1 MRKLL
6 IPFSLLIALS
16 MVFAACAPQPAAEP
30 ETVTVVETQIVEVE
44 KVVEV
49 EVEPEAPMG
58 PKTLTWNLHQGDV
71 PTLDPA
77 LSTDTSSVQV
87 VYETHPG
94 LIRQHEETNAID
106 PGMAESWEVVNND
119 DGTATYTFNLR
130 NDIPWVRY
138 DGFEVVQVTDEEGN
152 VRMVTANDFEY
163 GIKRMLDPAT
173 ASDYAY
179 VSVFALAGSADY
191 NAGVEGASADDVMVK
206 AVDDFTLEV
215 TFNDQA
221 VYNLAIAGMWLHS
234 ATPQWI
240 IEERGD
246 RWTEPGF
253 HQSYGPYA
261 LKEWV
266 HDSYL
271 TITVNPFWP
280 GTDAIPYPKIEEIY
294 FYMLDDIPAF
304 AEYEAGNLDAS
315 GVPLDDLDRVKAD
328 PVLSEE
334 LTINPVQCSY
344 YYGFNTLKEHVSD
357 VRVRRALSHAVDR
370 QSLID
375 NVTKGG
381 QEPAQWFSRPGL
393 FGAPTMEDYYPDLG
407 IGYDPAAAQA
417 ELQSYLD
424 ETGLAAADLDLTLM
438 FNTSSGHQK
447 IAEAI
452 QQMWKDT
459 LGVEVKLAN
468 QEWKVYLKTIQE
480 DAPQIWR
487 LGWCSDYAHANNFI
501 KEVFGTGGH
510 EESATNINSEEMDA
524 ILAQAAME
532 PDPAKAMELYA
543 QAEQI
548 LVYDIAEIIP
558 IYFYTG
564 VSVTKPYV
572 DRTYGVGGQQYFEKW
587 DITK

>member
-1 MRKLL
+1 MRKLFT
-6 IPFSLLIALS
+6 IFSLLIALS
-16 MVFAACAPQPAAEP
+16 VVLAACGGAQPAAEP
-30 ETVTVVETQIVEVE
+30 EVVTVVETQIVEKE
-44 KVVEV
+44 VVV

-58 PKTLTWNLHQGDV
+58 PKQLRFALGPGDI

-77 LSTDTSSVQV
+77 LASDTSSVQV
-87 VYETHPG
+87 IYETHPG
-94 LIRQHEETNAID
+94 LIRQHEETNEIE
-106 PGMAESWEVVNND
+106 PGMAESWDIVNND
-119 DGTATYTFNLR
+119 DGTMTVTFNLR

-138 DGFEVVQVTDEEGN
+138 DGFEVVQVVDDEGN
-152 VRMVTANDFEY
+152 PRIVNAYDFEY
-163 GIKRMLDPAT
+163 GIKRMLNPET

-179 VSVFALAGSADY
+179 VSVFALAGSGPF
-191 NAGVEGASADDVMVK
+191 NAGEVETADDVMVK
-206 AVDDFTLEV
+206 AVDDFTLEI

-221 VYNLAIAGMWLHS
+221 VYNIAIAGMWIHS

-266 HDSYL
+266 HDSYATL
-271 TITVNPFWP
+271 TVNPFWP

-294 FYMLDDIPAF
+294 LPFLDAIPSF
-304 AEYEAGNLDAS
+304 AEYEAGNLDVSA
-315 GVPLDDLDRVKAD
+315 VPLDDLDRVKAD
-328 PVLSEE
+328 PTLSAE
-334 LTINPVQCSY
+334 LNINPVQCTY
-344 YYGFNTLKEHVSD
+344 YYGFNTTKPFVDD

-393 FGAPTMEDYYPDLG
+393 FGAPTMESHPDAG
-407 IGYDPAAAQA
+407 IKYDPEAAQA

-424 ETGLAAADLDLTLM
+424 EKGLTAADLDLTLM

-452 QQMWKDT
+452 QQMWKDV
-459 LGVEVKLAN
+459 LGVDVKLSN
-468 QEWKVYLKTIQE
+468 QEWKVYLVTIQE

-524 ILAQAAME
+524 ILAEAAFE
-532 PDPAKAMELYA
+532 SDPAAAADLYA
-543 QAEQI
+543 QAETI
-548 LVYDIAEIIP
+548 MVYDIAEIIP

-564 VSVTKPYV
+564 VGVTKPYV
-572 DRTYGVGGQQYFEKW
+572 DRTFGVGGQQYFEKW

>member
-1 MRKLL
+1 
-6 IPFSLLIALS
+6 
-16 MVFAACAPQPAAEP
+16 
-30 ETVTVVETQIVEVE
+30 
-44 KVVEV
+44 
-49 EVEPEAPMG
+49 
-58 PKTLTWNLHQGDV
+58 
-71 PTLDPA
+71 
-77 LSTDTSSVQV
+77 
-87 VYETHPG
+87 
-94 LIRQHEETNAID
+94 
-106 PGMAESWEVVNND
+106 MAESWDVANND
-119 DGTATYTFNLR
+119 DGTATYTFYLR
-130 NDIPWVRY
+130 QDVPWVRY
-138 DGFEVVQVTDEEGN
+138 NGFEVEQVTDDEGN
-152 VRMVTANDFEY
+152 VRMVNANDFEY

-179 VSVFALAGSADY
+179 VSVFALAGSGPF
-191 NAGVEGASADDVMVK
+191 NAGEVETADDVLVK
-206 AVDDFTLEV
+206 AVDDYTLEV

-221 VYNLAIAGMWLHS
+221 VYNVAIAGMWIHS

-240 IEERGD
+240 IEEQGD

-253 HQSYGPYA
+253 HQGYGPYA

-266 HDSYL
+266 HDSYATL
-271 TITVNPFWP
+271 TVNPFWP
-280 GTDAIPYPKIEEIY
+280 GTDAIPTPKIEEIY
-294 FYMLDDIPAF
+294 MPFLDAIPSF
-304 AEYEAGNLDAS
+304 AEYEAGNLDVSA
-315 GVPLDDLDRVKAD
+315 VPLDDLDRVKAD

-334 LTINPVQCSY
+334 LTINPVQCTY

-393 FGAPTMEDYYPDLG
+393 FGAPTMESHPDAG
-407 IGYDPAAAQA
+407 IKYDTEAAQA

-424 ETGLAAADLDLTLM
+424 ETGLTAADLDLTLM

-459 LGVEVKLAN
+459 LGVDVQLSN

-510 EESATNINSEEMDA
+510 EESATNINSEEMDEL
-524 ILAQAAME
+524 LAQAAFVA
-532 PDPAKAMELYA
+532 DPAEAADLYA
-543 QAEQI
+543 QAETI
-548 LVYDIAEIIP
+548 MVYDIAEIIP

-564 VSVTKPYV
+564 VGVTKPYV
-572 DRTYGVGGQQYFEKW
+572 DRTFGVGGQQYFEKW
-587 DITK
+587 DITQ

>member
-1 MRKLL
+1 MRKLFT
-6 IPFSLLIALS
+6 IFSMLIALS
-16 MVFAACAPQPAAEP
+16 VVLAACGGAQPAAEP
-30 ETVTVVETQIVEVE
+30 ETVTVVETQIVEKE
-44 KVVEV
+44 VVV
-49 EVEPEAPMG
+49 TVEPEEAMG
-58 PKTLTWNLHQGDV
+58 PKVLRFALGPGDI

-77 LSTDTSSVQV
+77 LASDTSSVQV
-87 VYETHPG
+87 IYETHPG
-94 LIRQHEETNAID
+94 LIRQHEETNEID
-106 PGMAESWEVVNND
+106 PGMAESWDIVNND
-119 DGTATYTFNLR
+119 DGTMTITFNLR

-138 DGFEVVQVTDEEGN
+138 DGFEVVQVVDDEGN
-152 VRMVTANDFEY
+152 PRMVNANDFEY

-179 VSVFALAGSADY
+179 VSVFALAGSGPF
-191 NAGVEGASADDVMVK
+191 NAGEVETADDVLVK
-206 AVDDFTLEV
+206 AVDDFTLEI

-221 VYNLAIAGMWLHS
+221 VYNLAIAGMWIHS

-266 HDSYL
+266 HDSYATL
-271 TITVNPFWP
+271 VVNPFWP

-294 FYMLDDIPAF
+294 LPFLDAIPSF
-304 AEYEAGNLDAS
+304 AEYEAGNLDVSA
-315 GVPLDDLDRVKAD
+315 VPLDDLDRVKAD

-334 LTINPVQCSY
+334 LNINPVQCTY

-393 FGAPTMEDYYPDLG
+393 FGAPTMESHPDAG
-407 IGYDPAAAQA
+407 IKYDVEAAQA

-452 QQMWKDT
+452 QQMWKDA
-459 LGVEVKLAN
+459 LGVDVKLSN

-524 ILAQAAME
+524 ILAEAAFE
-532 PDPAKAMELYA
+532 SDPAAAADLYA
-543 QAEQI
+543 QAETI
-548 LVYDIAEIIP
+548 MVYDIAEIIP

-564 VSVTKPYV
+564 VGVTKPYV
-572 DRTYGVGGQQYFEKW
+572 DRTFGVGGQQYFEKW

>member
-1 MRKLL
+1 M
-6 IPFSLLIALS
+6 LIALS

-30 ETVTVVETQIVEVE
+30 ETITVVETQVVEVE
-44 KVVEV
+44 KIVEV
-49 EVEPEAPMG
+49 EVEPEAPAG
-58 PKTLTWNLHQGDV
+58 PKVFRGSFGYGDV
-71 PTLDPA
+71 PTIDPA
-77 LSTDTSSVQV
+77 LATDTSSVQIN
-87 VYETHPG
+87 YETHVG

-106 PGMAESWEVVNND
+106 PGMAESWEIVNND
-119 DGTATYTFNLR
+119 DGTATYTFSLR
-130 NDIPWVRY
+130 QDVPWVKF
-138 DGFEVVQVTDEEGN
+138 DGSEVVQVTDDEGN
-152 VRMVTANDFEY
+152 VRMVNAHDFEY

-179 VSVFALAGSADY
+179 VSVFALKGADLF
-191 NAGVEGASADDVMVK
+191 NSGEGTADDV
-206 AVDDFTLEV
+206 AVTALDDFTLEV

-221 VYNLAIAGMWLHS
+221 VYNVAIIGMWIHA
-234 ATPQWI
+234 ATPQWV

-246 RWTEPGF
+246 RWGEVGF
-253 HQSYGPYA
+253 FQSYGPYT
-261 LKEWV
+261 LKEWI
-266 HDSYL
+266 HDSS
-271 TITVNPFWP
+271 ITLVANPFWP
-280 GTDAIPYPKIEEIY
+280 GSDAIPKPKIDELTW
-294 FYMLDDIPAF
+294 FMLDAIPAF
-304 AEYEAGNLDAS
+304 AEYEAGNIDAS
-315 GVPLDDLDRVKAD
+315 AVPLDDLDRVKAD

-334 LTINPVQCSY
+334 LVIAPVQCTY

-393 FGAPTMEDYYPDLG
+393 FGAPTMEEYYPELG
-407 IGYDPAAAQA
+407 IGYDPDAAQA

-452 QQMWKDT
+452 QQMWKET
-459 LGVEVKLAN
+459 LGVDVKLAN
-468 QEWKVYLKTIQE
+468 QEWKVYLKTVQE

-510 EESATNINSEEMDA
+510 EETATNINSEEMDA
-524 ILAQAAME
+524 ILAEAALE
-532 PDPAKAMELYA
+532 SDPDKAMALYA

-548 LVYDIAEIIP
+548 MVYDIAEIIP
-558 IYFYTG
+558 IYFYTR
-564 VSVTKPYV
+564 VTVTKPYV
-572 DRTYGVGGQQYFEKW
+572 ERTFGVGGQEFMEKW
-587 DITK
+587 DILPH